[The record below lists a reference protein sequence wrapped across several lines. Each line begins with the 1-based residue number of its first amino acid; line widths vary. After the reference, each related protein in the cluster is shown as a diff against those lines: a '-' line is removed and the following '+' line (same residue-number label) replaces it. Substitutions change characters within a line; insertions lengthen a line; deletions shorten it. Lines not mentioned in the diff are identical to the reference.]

1 MKSYWHLIII
11 ASGFVLI
18 IAGFVYNVVFAGI
31 PYQDPPPELVARDQ
45 PRRRIARLASPY
57 QDPPPELVARYNLH
71 AAIAQ
76 TITTTGIITMLAGI
90 VGGIVLRLLR
100 R

>member
-31 PYQDPPPELVARDQ
+31 PYQDPPPELVAR
-45 PRRRIARLASPY
+45 
-57 QDPPPELVARYNLH
+57 YNTH
-71 AAIAQ
+71 TTIAQ

>member
-31 PYQDPPPELVARDQ
+31 PYQDPPPELVAR
-45 PRRRIARLASPY
+45 
-57 QDPPPELVARYNLH
+57 YNLH

-90 VGGIVLRLLR
+90 VGSIVRRLLR

>member
-1 MKSYWHLIII
+1 MVNYKKIVI
-11 ASGFVLI
+11 SGFVLI
-18 IAGFVYNVVFAGI
+18 IVGSVYNVVFAGI
-31 PYQDPPPELVARDQ
+31 
-45 PRRRIARLASPY
+45 PY

>member
-31 PYQDPPPELVARDQ
+31 PYQDPPPELVAR
-45 PRRRIARLASPY
+45 
-57 QDPPPELVARYNLH
+57 YNLH

-76 TITTTGIITMLAGI
+76 TITTTGIITLLAGI
-90 VGGIVLRLLR
+90 VGSIVRRLLR